1 MQETPA
7 SVLFLI
13 AVGLCDPCFRQAEN
27 TVFEIPRMCVQNCFY
42 QQRFFKECYFGGM
55 KCSACDYWLRLTSHF
70 CCHETL
76 AFLCRIFILKFKI
89 TFSIPSWS
97 NLQNRCK
104 KKGEK
109 KRTSILKAKKR
120 FLKVLFFFL
129 HILFF
134 NHNTRMYIISL
145 AFVFFTFC
153 FVLILIWS
161 SPEYTL

>member
-109 KRTSILKAKKR
+109 KKDIYLEGKEK
-120 FLKVLFFFL
+120 
-129 HILFF
+129 
-134 NHNTRMYIISL
+134 ISESSFCFSPH
-145 AFVFFTFC
+145 FVFQPQHQNVYHLLSFC
-153 FVLILIWS
+153 VFYILLCTDTDLI
-161 SPEYTL
+161 